1 MVRVVQAT
9 SARARSE
16 RLMLIATYVFLG
28 LAGLVFVL
36 WMIDEVT
43 AKPWERIDRVF
54 NMSSAA
60 FFLGIAL
67 VLAVLQ

>member
-1 MVRVVQAT
+1 
-9 SARARSE
+9 
-16 RLMLIATYVFLG
+16 MLIATYVFLG